1 MNKAGEA
8 YLSALRAL
16 PPSSYGPRIDIS
28 YENLDHVVDVP
39 IIQTGLSN
47 VAESVVNVITR
58 PFRKAETRRMQVLD
72 KLSGTFR
79 AGTST
84 LIIGNAGGGK
94 TTLLNLISGR
104 EKTQTTNSV
113 LWNGIDLASSS
124 AKFSKIATVAPQVD
138 VHEPLLTVRE
148 SFEFAAQCCLAPL
161 GKTATVEEK
170 ALREKLVD
178 LVIDT
183 LGLRECENVA
193 IGDDMTRGV
202 SGGQKKRVT
211 IGEAMLT
218 GSRILCLDEITNGL
232 DAAIA
237 SEIISF
243 LVEWSHVTG
252 GTVVCALQAPTPEI
266 FNSFDEVLLLSDG
279 HEIYHGAPSGLSS
292 YLTNI
297 GFHCPHY
304 TDIADFAL
312 SLCVSPSFTATS
324 FLDPSKSQPKK
335 EFLNRSTLAQYWQ
348 NSRKN
353 LVEKNIG
360 GVVLATDLDLAQFGK
375 GTVHNSTTHLSLL
388 LTRQAKLVGRNPA
401 VSIGR
406 VMQFLILASIFGS
419 IYWKLDVDNF
429 VTKISMV
436 IFAAS
441 AVSFASFAE
450 IPAIFVGKRTA
461 ARQLNGAFY
470 TPFAYVLSVFV
481 SSLPIGCFSTALFA
495 TIMYWM
501 CGFAIDAGRFFFF
514 VFGILCHELATAALF
529 RFYAFFWS
537 TQELAQA
544 SAGVT
549 TGSLLVF
556 GGFYIAYPLI
566 PNFMLSIYYLSPFS
580 WTIRS
585 IVYSELTSTP
595 YQSTICAPGSLGP
608 FVQPDP
614 CLAIK
619 SDVYLDAF
627 GFFKGS
633 TWQWAGLAYCVS
645 FAIVFGVI
653 LSTIAV
659 TYFRYKDVPG
669 SQRISEASFLSAA
682 TASAESIKASSSV
695 TDFSAAQSTNV
706 NAKDDEFSV
715 KNPAIIV
722 PIQSSSTSS
731 ASSVLPFVPVTLS
744 FENITYDV
752 LLPDKKTSK
761 TLLRGISG
769 FARPG
774 TLTALMGASG
784 AGKTT
789 LLDVLAF
796 KKTTGTITGKTLL
809 NGTIADISA
818 FIRLS
823 GFAEQQDIHIDYQ
836 TVREAISFSAHMR
849 LPRSVSLIQRENFVD
864 EVIRLLELEPIKNR
878 RTGSLSQGE
887 LKRLTIA
894 VELAANPAIL
904 FLDEPTTGLD
914 SRAAAIVMRVIRNV
928 ANTGRSVVA
937 TIHQPSAE
945 VFFGFDNLI
954 CLVPGGYEAY
964 VGPLGKEA
972 SELVK
977 FLTGIPGVKPLPDG
991 TNAATWM
998 LTEMNL
1004 LAEANK
1010 AAAKSDESEGKVVQ
1024 DVPSYYKASSLY
1036 TLNQTSLETIASSKS
1051 DIPSSLA
1058 RPTFFE
1064 SLGALLYRM
1073 ALYSWRNTAWNG
1085 VRLFTFLT
1093 LSIFFGLLYLKI
1105 DDSTYAGAFSKLAVA
1120 LNGLLFLSI
1129 INLNSSSPNY
1139 SRMRAVFYR
1148 ERSSQMY
1155 PALAYPISNLLVE
1168 IPWSA
1173 FYSLTFTA
1181 VNYHMVGFKSDA
1193 ASFFI
1198 SALATFLSALW
1209 FATLS
1214 MGFIAF
1220 FPVELLANIA
1230 GGPTIQISILFAGVN
1245 LSRSEFPEGW
1255 RWLYDCD
1262 GFAHALRLFFLPQYD
1277 SDKTIIKDR
1286 NPSLTMTRETFSY
1299 FRLGVKPEEKWN
1311 ELGYLIAILSGAI
1324 ALMILFTVK
1333 INHQKR

>member
-1 MNKAGEA
+1 MAVNKSGEA
-8 YLSALRAL
+8 FLSALRSL
-16 PPSSYGPRIDIS
+16 PPTAHGPRVDIS
-28 YENLDHVVDVP
+28 YQNLDHIVDVP
-39 IIQTGLSN
+39 IIQTGLTN
-47 VAESVVNVITR
+47 LAESVGNFITG
-58 PFRKAETRRMQVLD
+58 PFRKSDTRRMQVLD
-72 KLSGTFR
+72 KMTGTFK
-79 AGTST
+79 AGTAT
-84 LIIGNAGGGK
+84 LLIGNAGSGK
-94 TTLLNLISGR
+94 STFLSLLAGR
-104 EKTQTTNSV
+104 EKAQNPQSV
-113 LWNGIDLASSS
+113 FWNGKNPHVFSD
-124 AKFSKIATVAPQVD
+124 AKCSKIATVAPQID
-138 VHEPLLTVRE
+138 VHEPLLSVRE
-148 SFEFAAQCCLAPL
+148 SFEFAAKCCLAPL
-161 GKTATVEEK
+161 GASATVEEK
-170 ALREKLVD
+170 NLREKLVD
-178 LVIDT
+178 FVIDT
-183 LGLRECENVA
+183 LGLRECETVS

-211 IGEAMLT
+211 IGEALLT
-218 GSRILCLDEITNGL
+218 GSRVLCLDEITNGL

-237 SEIISF
+237 SEIIAF
-243 LVEWSHVTG
+243 LVEWAHVTG
-252 GTVVCALQAPTPEI
+252 GTVICTLQAPTPEV
-266 FNSFDEVLLLSDG
+266 FNAFDEVLLLSDG
-279 HEIYHGAPSGLSS
+279 HELYHGEPSKLSP
-292 YLTNI
+292 YLASL

-312 SLCVSPSFTATS
+312 SFCVSPTFTAKS
-324 FLDPSKSQPKK
+324 QASQPKA
-335 EFLNRSTLAQYWQ
+335 EFLNRTNLAQHWQETRTNLLKSTNIPSTL
-348 NSRKN
+348 SD
-353 LVEKNIG
+353 G
-360 GVVLATDLDLAQFGK
+360 GVLLSTDLDKAQFGK
-375 GTVHNSTTHLSLL
+375 GTVHDSLTHLSLL
-388 LTRQAKLVGRNPA
+388 LTRQSKLVSRNPA

-406 VMQFLILASIFGS
+406 IMQFIILASIFGS

-441 AVSFASFAE
+441 SVSFASFAE

-470 TPFAYVLSVFV
+470 TPLSYVLSVFV

-501 CGFAIDAGRFFFF
+501 CGFAEDAGRYFFF

-544 SAGVT
+544 SAGIT

-566 PNFMLSIYYLSPFS
+566 PNYMLSIYYISPFS
-580 WTIRS
+580 WTVRS
-585 IVYSELTSTP
+585 IVYSELTSSP
-595 YQSTICAPGSLGP
+595 YQTTVCVPGSLGP

-614 CLAIK
+614 CLALK

-627 GFFKGS
+627 GFFKS
-633 TWQWAGLAYCVS
+633 SAWQWGGCAYCVAFS
-645 FAIVFGVI
+645 IVFGVI

-659 TYFRYKDVPG
+659 TFFRYKDVPG

-682 TASAESIKASSSV
+682 TASADSIKASSSV
-695 TDFSAAQSTNV
+695 TDLVVQSE
-706 NAKDDEFSV
+706 EFSM
-715 KNPAIIV
+715 KNPAVIV
-722 PIQSSSTSS
+722 PVQINSTTASST
-731 ASSVLPFVPVTLS
+731 LPFTPVTLS
-744 FENITYDV
+744 FEDITYEV
-752 LLPDKKTSK
+752 TLPDKTNK

-796 KKTTGTITGKTLL
+796 KKTTGKVTGKTLL
-809 NGTIADISA
+809 NGSVADNAA

-823 GFAEQQDIHIDYQ
+823 GFAEQQDIHVDYQ

-849 LPRSVSLIQRENFVD
+849 LPRNVSVSQRSAFVD
-864 EVIRLLELEPIKNR
+864 EVIRLLELEPIKSR

-894 VELAANPAIL
+894 VELAANPAVL

-972 SELVK
+972 QELVS
-977 FLTGIPGVKPLPDG
+977 FLSGIPGVKPLPDG
-991 TNAATWM
+991 VNAATWM
-998 LTEMNL
+998 LTEMNA

-1010 AAAKSDESEGKVVQ
+1010 ERASEDKAI
-1024 DVPSYYKASSLY
+1024 DVPSYYRSSSLY
-1036 TLNQTSLETIASSKS
+1036 SSNKAALEDITSTKT
-1051 DIPSSLA
+1051 DIPTALT
-1058 RPTFFE
+1058 RPTLLE

-1139 SRMRAVFYR
+1139 SRMRASFYR

-1155 PALAYPISNLLVE
+1155 PAIVYPISNLLVE

-1173 FYSLTFTA
+1173 FYCLLFTA
-1181 VNYHMVGFKSDA
+1181 VNYHMVGFKTDA

-1198 SALATFLSALW
+1198 SVLATFLAALW

-1245 LSRSEFPEGW
+1245 LSRSDLPAAW
-1255 RWLYDCD
+1255 RFLYDAD

-1277 SDKTIIKDR
+1277 GDKTIIKDR
-1286 NPSLTMTRETFSY
+1286 NPSLTMTREAFSY
-1299 FRLGVKPEEKWN
+1299 FRLGVKPDEKWN
-1311 ELGYLIAILSGAI
+1311 ELGYLLAILSGAI
-1324 ALMILFTVK
+1324 VLMILFTVK

>member
-1 MNKAGEA
+1 
-8 YLSALRAL
+8 
-16 PPSSYGPRIDIS
+16 
-28 YENLDHVVDVP
+28 
-39 IIQTGLSN
+39 
-47 VAESVVNVITR
+47 
-58 PFRKAETRRMQVLD
+58 MQVLD
-72 KLSGTFR
+72 KMTGTFR
-79 AGTST
+79 AGTAT
-84 LIIGNAGGGK
+84 LLIGNAGSGK
-94 TTLLNLISGR
+94 STFLNLLAGR
-104 EKTQTTNSV
+104 QPAQNPQSV
-113 LWNGIDLASSS
+113 LWNGTPPASNE
-124 AKFSKIATVAPQVD
+124 AKSSKIATVAPQID
-138 VHEPLLTVRE
+138 VHEPLLSVRE
-148 SFEFAAQCCLAPL
+148 SFEFAASCCLAPL
-161 GKTATVEEK
+161 GAAASDEEK
-170 ALREKLVD
+170 ALRAKLVD

-183 LGLRECENVA
+183 LGLRECEAVA

-218 GSRILCLDEITNGL
+218 GSRVLCLDEITNGL

-243 LVEWSHVTG
+243 LVEWAHVTG
-252 GTVVCALQAPTPEI
+252 GTVICSLQAPTPEV
-266 FNSFDEVLLLSDG
+266 FNSFDGVLLLSDG
-279 HEIYHGAPSGLSS
+279 HEIYHGVPSKLSS
-292 YLTNI
+292 YLASL

-312 SLCVSPSFTATS
+312 SLCVSPTFTAQS
-324 FLDPSKSQPKK
+324 SQSSPPKA
-335 EFLNRSTLAQYWQ
+335 EFLNRTTLAQHWQ
-348 NSRKN
+348 ETRTTLLGDDANTSS
-353 LVEKNIG
+353 LVSKG
-360 GVVLATDLDLAQFGK
+360 GVVMSTDLDRAQFGK
-375 GTVHNSTTHLSLL
+375 GTVHDSLTHLSLL
-388 LTRQAKLVGRNPA
+388 LTRQAKLVRRNPA

-406 VMQFLILASIFGS
+406 IMQFIILASLFGS

-461 ARQLNGAFY
+461 ARHLNSAFY
-470 TPFAYVLSVFV
+470 TPFSYVLSVFV

-501 CGFAIDAGRFFFF
+501 CGFAVDAGRYFFF

-544 SAGVT
+544 SAGIT

-566 PNFMLSIYYLSPFS
+566 PNYMLSIYYISPFS
-580 WTIRS
+580 WTVRS

-595 YQSTICAPGSLGP
+595 YQATVCTPGTLGP

-614 CLAIK
+614 CLALK

-627 GFFKGS
+627 GFFKS
-633 TWQWAGLAYCVS
+633 SAWQWGGCAYCVCFS
-645 FAIVFGVI
+645 IVFGVI
-653 LSTIAV
+653 LSTLAV
-659 TYFRYKDVPG
+659 TFFRYKDVPG

-682 TASAESIKASSSV
+682 NASASAMTASSSV
-695 TDFSAAQSTNV
+695 TDLVVQEAE
-706 NAKDDEFSV
+706 EFSM
-715 KNPAIIV
+715 KNPAVIV
-722 PIQSSSTSS
+722 PVQVNATASST
-731 ASSVLPFVPVTLS
+731 LPFTPVTLS
-744 FENITYDV
+744 FENIAYDV
-752 LLPDKKTSK
+752 TLPDKTSK

-796 KKTTGTITGKTLL
+796 KKTTGKITGKTLL
-809 NGTIADISA
+809 NGSVADMSD
-818 FIRLS
+818 FVRLS

-849 LPRSVSLIQRENFVD
+849 LPRNVSSSQRSSFVD
-864 EVIRLLELEPIKNR
+864 EVIRLLELEPIKSR

-928 ANTGRSVVA
+928 ANTGRSVIA

-945 VFFGFDNLI
+945 VFFGFDNLL

-964 VGPLGKEA
+964 VGPIGKEA
-972 SELVK
+972 KDLVA
-977 FLTGIPGVKPLPDG
+977 FLSSVPGVKPLPDG
-991 TNAATWM
+991 VNAATWM
-998 LTEMNL
+998 LTEMNA

-1010 AAAKSDESEGKVVQ
+1010 ALTTEDKAQPAS
-1024 DVPSYYKASSLY
+1024 DVPSFYRASSLSSS
-1036 TLNQTSLETIASSKS
+1036 NQSALEAIALTKGNIPPALTRPSL
-1051 DIPSSLA
+1051 L
-1058 RPTFFE
+1058 E

-1073 ALYSWRNTAWNG
+1073 ALYSWRNTSWNG

-1093 LSIFFGLLYLKI
+1093 LSVFFGLLYLKI

-1139 SRMRAVFYR
+1139 SRMRAAFYR

-1155 PALAYPISNLLVE
+1155 PAIVYPLSNLLVE

-1173 FYSLTFTA
+1173 FYCLIFTA
-1181 VNYHMVGFKSDA
+1181 VNYHMVGFKTDA

-1198 SALATFLSALW
+1198 SVLATFLAALW

-1245 LSRSEFPEGW
+1245 LSREDLPVAW
-1255 RWLYDCD
+1255 RFLYDAD

-1277 SDKTIIKDR
+1277 GDKTIIADR
-1286 NPSLTMTRETFSY
+1286 NPSLTMTREAFSY
-1299 FRLGVKPEEKWN
+1299 FRLGVKPADKWN

-1324 ALMILFTVK
+1324 VLMILFTVK